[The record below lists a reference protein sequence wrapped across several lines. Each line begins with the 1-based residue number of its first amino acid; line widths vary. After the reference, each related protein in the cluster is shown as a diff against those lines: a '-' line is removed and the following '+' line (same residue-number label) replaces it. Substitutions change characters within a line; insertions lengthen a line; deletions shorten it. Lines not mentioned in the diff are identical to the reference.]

1 MKKTFFI
8 VSLFLLM
15 LSNSF
20 SQIKISG
27 TLKTENEKP
36 ISGASITITE
46 LNTEDI
52 LNYAISD
59 KNGGFSILVKSDAKK
74 IQLNIRTMG
83 YKAVA
88 DSIDN
93 KTQIIDYILTE
104 EVTELKEVVLKNH
117 PITRRGD
124 TINYSVN
131 AFAKQADRT
140 IADVLK
146 NMPGIEVLSDGRIM
160 YQGKPINKYYIEG
173 LDLLEGKY
181 NLANSNLPHKEV
193 RQIQVLENHQPIKLL
208 DSLVFSERA
217 AINIKLKNSYTFTG
231 QAEIGTG
238 LSPMLWEV
246 NLTPMLFSKKQQM
259 LTSYQ
264 TNNTGND
271 VGTQIKPLTID
282 ELLDQFERNDEK
294 QDWLA
299 IQQLKT
305 PGFSE
310 QRWLDNNIH
319 LLSTNYLYK
328 LKNDYE
334 LRLNLSYLNDYQQQN
349 GVTDTQF
356 FTVND
361 TIALFENKYN
371 QLHTNTLETNLTLQ
385 KNTKKNFLKNSLQ
398 LQKFWDSQQGH
409 IQLNT
414 DAIHQNLSNRYFK
427 LSNDLKT
434 LFPLG
439 KQIVTL
445 TSYIGFNKTPQS
457 LIINPGQFNDLINDA
472 NDYDQ
477 ITQNI
482 ELQTFYTNNSLGF
495 TKGWKQFSV
504 SPKLGVQFEKQNL
517 ESAILTPSITTLNNE
532 FENNLDWLRSKV
544 YFNLTTQY
552 KKNKWRVNLTTAVNL
567 HNYQLE
573 DQTLQKGQNLDRVTF
588 EPRLS
593 LSYDLNSFWRLGASS
608 HINHQFGTINQVHY
622 NYILQNYRTIKR
634 IDSPLPEMRNF
645 CYSMSLNYR
654 NPIKSHF
661 FNLNYNRAITENNLL
676 YNNKI
681 LENGAIE
688 LQAIEKTNHRY
699 SHNFMTRMGK
709 YFSDYNTNLT
719 ISANYSLQDFQQI
732 LNTEITDIS
741 NSNWH
746 LSGKINT
753 DITSWLNTEL
763 ESIFQFSNNKIQK
776 QNNQTITQQFH
787 RFNINIYPKENQYIA
802 LKTEYIS
809 NNLFSKNATNLFADI
824 IYRYTWDKKKIDF
837 ELQWNNI
844 FNTTNY
850 RTVNIDNFSYIE
862 TNFNLR
868 PNQLLVKVRF
878 SL

>member
-36 ISGASITITE
+36 IAGASITITE

-93 KTQIIDYILTE
+93 KTQSIDYILTE

>member
-36 ISGASITITE
+36 IAGASITITE

-645 CYSMSLNYR
+645 RYSMSLNYR